1 MDKVKKL
8 SIETPFTE
16 ADIASSLA
24 FRAKQGLPLDLQ
36 FFADGGEG
44 TGQGADGGEGGQ
56 QGEQGDGEGGE
67 GNEKTFTQSE
77 VDRKISKAVAAFEE
91 NQKPKQ
97 QEAINQAVKDAL
109 AEHQRLSK
117 LSEKEQQEEQMT
129 KREKEI
135 AEREAKI
142 QRAELRSEAIEDLHK
157 KELPSKFADF
167 LLSDDAESTLEN
179 INTFKQAFDEAV
191 NAAVKEKLR
200 QDTPPAGGGGNRI
213 NNNKSKAEM
222 AKKARII

>member
-1 MDKVKKL
+1 MELNKL
-8 SIETPFTE
+8 
-16 ADIASSLA
+16 L
-24 FRAKQGLPLDLQ
+24 KLNLQ
-36 FFADGGEG
+36 FFAEPEPEPNPEPMPEPDP
-44 TGQGADGGEGGQ
+44 T
-56 QGEQGDGEGGE
+56 
-67 GNEKTFTQSE
+67 EKVELTNDELKKKIESE
-77 VDRKISKAVAAFEE
+77 SDRKLSAVLDKKEKEWKA
-91 NQKPKQ
+91 NQDQ
-97 QEAINQAVKDAL
+97 AIKDAL

-200 QDTPPAGGGGNRI
+200 QDTPPAGGGSSTSKRVNVKDIANKNRLI
-213 NNNKSKAEM
+213 K
-222 AKKARII
+222 